1 MKEQVGLQEE
11 GENEDVEKGIADR
24 SKSLCDVMEAK
35 NRLQLWELQV
45 VTFVLNRKIL
55 WN

>member
-1 MKEQVGLQEE
+1 M
-11 GENEDVEKGIADR
+11 EKGIADR

-35 NRLQLWELQV
+35 NSLQVWELHV
-45 VTFVLNRKIL
+45 VTFVLNGGIL